1 VERNIAARPTPAW
14 PLSMLVLILLLL
26 PVAAAAQ
33 TQPSTTGTTAT
44 GALRGLVRDA
54 SGSPL
59 PGAIVGL
66 NTDGGTIDSAV
77 TDEKGAFEFP
87 SVHTGRYTVRVAL
100 INFTGAV
107 RNVNVEAGAA
117 AMVDAVLH
125 LSLDADVTVTGKES
139 FVNLA
144 DVERPED
151 SLIGVASSSSQG
163 AVTAR
168 QIEQRPIMRAG
179 EVLETVPGLIISQHS
194 GEGKANQYYLRG
206 FNLDHGTDFATTV
219 AGVPVN
225 MPTHAHGHGYSDLN
239 FLIPELISG
248 VQYQKGPYFAD
259 QSDFSSAGAASINYA
274 NALDAPI
281 ARLSAGGQGWGRLLH
296 AASPRVGRGNLLY
309 ALELNRNDGPW
320 TRGDDYRRVNGV
332 LRYSEGDAR
341 NGLSITA
348 MGYRGTWDSSDQIPS
363 RAIGSNP
370 FDFGDANAALDGSS
384 VDGANGASGSGAGRA
399 IGRFDTLDLSSGG
412 ETYRYSL
419 SADLQRTT
427 TRGTTKF
434 SVFGAAY
441 GLDLFSNF
449 TFFLDDPV
457 NGDQFEQ
464 EDERMLF
471 GGRVSHRWFDRWAG
485 RTVENTI
492 GAQLRHDAIGTV
504 GLYRTRAR
512 QRLSTVR
519 EDAIGQ
525 TSGAIYAQNQI
536 QWTSTLRTQIGLRGD
551 LYRFDVNS
559 RQEPLNS
566 GTDVAGL
573 VSPKAGVVVGPFR
586 GTEFYANAGYGY
598 HSNDARGATITRDPN
613 SGEPVDRVTPLARA
627 RGAEVGVR
635 TVAIPHLQTT
645 FTLWTLGLD
654 SELLFVG
661 DAGTTE
667 ASRPSRRTGVEW
679 TNYYRPMR
687 WLTFDADLSW
697 SRARFTDDAT
707 EGARIPGAVET
718 VASLGV
724 TVEPTHRLFG
734 SVRLRYFGPRP
745 LIEDDSVRSEATRL
759 VNAQAGY
766 QVRRGLRVAVDVFN
780 LTNTRASDIDY
791 FYTSRLPGEP
801 DGGVDDVHFHPA
813 LPRTARVSLIVD
825 F

>member
-1 VERNIAARPTPAW
+1 MQAP
-14 PLSMLVLILLLL
+14 
-26 PVAAAAQ
+26 AAAG
-33 TQPSTTGTTAT
+33 S
-44 GALRGLVRDA
+44 GALRGVVRDA
-54 SGSPL
+54 SGGAL
-59 PGAIVGL
+59 PGAIVNLHGVD
-66 NTDGGTIDSAV
+66 TGPGMIDSAV
-77 TDEKGAFEFP
+77 TDDSGTFEFK
-87 SVHTGRYTVRVAL
+87 SLRAGRYTVRVAL
-100 INFTGAV
+100 INFTGAA
-107 RNVNVEAGAA
+107 RNIKVEAGATA
-117 AMVDAVLH
+117 TVETTLH

-144 DVERPED
+144 DVEHPED

-281 ARLSAGGQGWGRLLH
+281 LRLSAGGQGWGRLLH
-296 AASPRVGRGNLLY
+296 AASPRVGRGHLLY
-309 ALELNRNDGPW
+309 ALELNHNDGPW

-348 MGYRGTWDSSDQIPS
+348 MGYRGTWDSSDQIPA
-363 RAIGSNP
+363 RAIGSVEP
-370 FDFGDANAALDGSS
+370 GNASIGSIPI
-384 VDGANGASGSGAGRA
+384 GRA
-399 IGRFDTLDLSSGG
+399 IERFDTLDLSAGG

-427 TRGTTKF
+427 TRGTTKY

-441 GLDLFSNF
+441 GLGLFSNF
-449 TFFLDDPV
+449 TYFLDDPV

-485 RTVENTI
+485 RIVENTI

-519 EDAIGQ
+519 EDEVAQ

-536 QWTSTLRTQIGLRGD
+536 QWTPSLRTQIGLRGD

-559 RQEPLNS
+559 LDSNALDNS

-573 VSPKAGVVVGPFR
+573 VSPKAGVVIGPFS

-627 RGAEVGVR
+627 RGAEAGVR
-635 TVAIPHLQTT
+635 TVAIPHLQST
-645 FTLWTLGLD
+645 FTLWTLALD

-687 WLTFDADLSW
+687 WVTFDADLSW
-697 SRARFTDDAT
+697 SRARFTDDAP

-724 TVEPTHRLFG
+724 TVEPTNRVFG

-766 QVRRGLRVAVDVFN
+766 QLRRGLRVAVDVFN
-780 LTNTRASDIDY
+780 LTNARASDIDY

-801 DGGVDDVHFHPA
+801 EGGVDDIHFHPA

>member
-1 VERNIAARPTPAW
+1 VQGNPSSRLIAAFLLFSSVFFLPLAADAQPA
-14 PLSMLVLILLLL
+14 
-26 PVAAAAQ
+26 
-33 TQPSTTGTTAT
+33 
-44 GALRGLVRDA
+44 GALRGVVRDA
-54 SGSPL
+54 AGGPL

-66 NTDGGTIDSAV
+66 HGADANAGMVDSAV
-77 TDEKGAFEFP
+77 TDDQGAFEFP
-87 SVHTGRYTVRVAL
+87 AVNAGRYTVRVQL
-100 INFTGAV
+100 INFTGAA
-107 RNVNVEAGAA
+107 RNVTVESGAA
-117 AMVDAVLH
+117 ATVDAVLH

-144 DVERPED
+144 DVEHPED
-151 SLIGVASSSSQG
+151 SLIGIASSSSQG

-281 ARLSAGGQGWGRLLH
+281 VRLSAGGQGWGRLLH

-309 ALELNRNDGPW
+309 ALELNHNDGPW

-348 MGYRGTWDSSDQIPS
+348 MGYRGTWDSSDQIPA
-363 RAIGSNP
+363 RAIGSDS
-370 FDFGDANAALDGSS
+370 FASAA
-384 VDGANGASGSGAGRA
+384 V
-399 IGRFDTLDLSSGG
+399 GRFDTLDLSSGG

-427 TRGTTKF
+427 TRGTTKY

-449 TFFLDDPV
+449 TYFLDDPI

-464 EDERMLF
+464 QDERKLF
-471 GGRVSHRWFDRWAG
+471 GARVSHRWFTRWDG
-485 RTVENTI
+485 RTVENTV
-492 GAQLRHDAIGTV
+492 GAQLRHDAIGNV
-504 GLYRTRAR
+504 GLYHTRAR

-519 EDAIGQ
+519 EDEIGQ

-536 QWTSTLRTQIGLRGD
+536 QWTPFLRTQIGLRGD

-566 GTDVAGL
+566 GTDTAGL

-586 GTEFYANAGYGY
+586 GTELYANAGYGY

-613 SGEPVDRVTPLARA
+613 SGESVDRVTPLARA
-627 RGAEVGVR
+627 GGAEVGVR
-635 TVAIPHLQTT
+635 TVAIPHLQST
-645 FTLWTLGLD
+645 FTLWTLALD

-697 SRARFTDDAT
+697 SRARFTDDAP
-707 EGARIPGAVET
+707 EGTRIPGAVET

-745 LIEDDSVRSEATRL
+745 LVEDGSVRSEATRL

-766 QVRRGLRVAVDVFN
+766 QVRKGLRVAVDVFN
-780 LTNTRASDIDY
+780 LTNSRASDIDY

-801 DGGVDDVHFHPA
+801 EGGVDDIHFHPA

>member
-1 VERNIAARPTPAW
+1 VW
-14 PLSMLVLILLLL
+14 LSSIVCLILLLL
-26 PVAAAAQ
+26 PAAAVGQSAA
-33 TQPSTTGTTAT
+33 TGT

-54 SGSPL
+54 SGAPL

-66 NTDGGTIDSAV
+66 NASNGDAMVDSAV

-87 SVHTGRYTVRVAL
+87 AVNAGRYTVRVVL

-151 SLIGVASSSSQG
+151 SLIGVASASSQG

-206 FNLDHGTDFATTV
+206 VNLDHGTDFATTV

-259 QSDFSSAGAASINYA
+259 QSDFSSAGAATINYA
-274 NALDAPI
+274 NVLDGPI
-281 ARLSAGGQGWGRLLH
+281 ARLSGGGQGWGRLLH

-309 ALELNRNDGPW
+309 ALELNHNDGPW

-348 MGYRGTWDSSDQIPS
+348 MGYRGTWDSTDQLPA
-363 RAIGSNP
+363 RAIDSATDN
-370 FDFGDANAALDGSS
+370 
-384 VDGANGASGSGAGRA
+384 SG

-427 TRGTTKF
+427 THGTTKY

-449 TFFLDDPV
+449 TFFLDDPI

-464 EDERMLF
+464 EDERKLF
-471 GGRVSHRWFDRWAG
+471 GARVSHRWFDRWAG

-492 GAQLRHDAIGTV
+492 GAQLRHDAIGNV
-504 GLYRTRAR
+504 GLYHTAAR

-519 EDAIGQ
+519 EDGIGQ
-525 TSGAIYAQNQI
+525 TSGGIYAQNQI
-536 QWTSTLRTQIGLRGD
+536 QWTSTIRTQIGLRGD

-586 GTEFYANAGYGY
+586 GTEFYGNAGYGY

-613 SGEPVDRVTPLARA
+613 SGELVDRVTPLARA

-635 TVAIPHLQTT
+635 TVAIPHLQST

-697 SRARFTDDAT
+697 SRARFTDEAP
-707 EGARIPGAVET
+707 EGMRIPGAVET

-724 TVEPTHRLFG
+724 TVEPTHRVFG

-766 QVRRGLRVAVDVFN
+766 QVRRGLRAAVDIFN
-780 LTNTRASDIDY
+780 LTNARASDIDY

-801 DGGVDDVHFHPA
+801 EGGVDDVHFHPA

>member
-1 VERNIAARPTPAW
+1 
-14 PLSMLVLILLLL
+14 
-26 PVAAAAQ
+26 
-33 TQPSTTGTTAT
+33 
-44 GALRGLVRDA
+44 
-54 SGSPL
+54 
-59 PGAIVGL
+59 
-66 NTDGGTIDSAV
+66 
-77 TDEKGAFEFP
+77 
-87 SVHTGRYTVRVAL
+87 
-100 INFTGAV
+100 
-107 RNVNVEAGAA
+107 
-117 AMVDAVLH
+117 
-125 LSLDADVTVTGKES
+125 
-139 FVNLA
+139 
-144 DVERPED
+144 
-151 SLIGVASSSSQG
+151 
-163 AVTAR
+163 
-168 QIEQRPIMRAG
+168 
-179 EVLETVPGLIISQHS
+179 
-194 GEGKANQYYLRG
+194 
-206 FNLDHGTDFATTV
+206 
-219 AGVPVN
+219 
-225 MPTHAHGHGYSDLN
+225 
-239 FLIPELISG
+239 
-248 VQYQKGPYFAD
+248 
-259 QSDFSSAGAASINYA
+259 
-274 NALDAPI
+274 
-281 ARLSAGGQGWGRLLH
+281 
-296 AASPRVGRGNLLY
+296 
-309 ALELNRNDGPW
+309 
-320 TRGDDYRRVNGV
+320 
-332 LRYSEGDAR
+332 
-341 NGLSITA
+341 
-348 MGYRGTWDSSDQIPS
+348 
-363 RAIGSNP
+363 
-370 FDFGDANAALDGSS
+370 
-384 VDGANGASGSGAGRA
+384 
-399 IGRFDTLDLSSGG
+399 
-412 ETYRYSL
+412 
-419 SADLQRTT
+419 
-427 TRGTTKF
+427 
-434 SVFGAAY
+434 
-441 GLDLFSNF
+441 
-449 TFFLDDPV
+449 
-457 NGDQFEQ
+457 
-464 EDERMLF
+464 
-471 GGRVSHRWFDRWAG
+471 
-485 RTVENTI
+485 
-492 GAQLRHDAIGTV
+492 
-504 GLYRTRAR
+504 
-512 QRLSTVR
+512 
-519 EDAIGQ
+519 
-525 TSGAIYAQNQI
+525 
-536 QWTSTLRTQIGLRGD
+536 LRTQIGLRGD

>member
-1 VERNIAARPTPAW
+1 
-14 PLSMLVLILLLL
+14 M
-26 PVAAAAQ
+26 
-33 TQPSTTGTTAT
+33 
-44 GALRGLVRDA
+44 RDA

-66 NTDGGTIDSAV
+66 NTDSGMIDSAV
-77 TDEKGAFEFP
+77 TDDKGAFEFP
-87 SVHTGRYTVRVAL
+87 SVNAGRYTVRVAL

-117 AMVDAVLH
+117 ATVEAVLH

-206 FNLDHGTDFATTV
+206 FNLDHGTDFATSV

-348 MGYRGTWDSSDQIPS
+348 MGYRGTWDSSDQIP
-363 RAIGSNP
+363 RARSEVPSIRRTHSTRAARGCGSARS
-370 FDFGDANAALDGSS
+370 DASTRSICRAAARRIATACPPICS
-384 VDGANGASGSGAGRA
+384 APARA
-399 IGRFDTLDLSSGG
+399 ARPK
-412 ETYRYSL
+412 Y
-419 SADLQRTT
+419 
-427 TRGTTKF
+427 

-471 GGRVSHRWFDRWAG
+471 GGRVSHRWFNRWAG

-492 GAQLRHDAIGTV
+492 GAQLRHDAIGNV

-519 EDAIGQ
+519 EDEVGQ

-536 QWTSTLRTQIGLRGD
+536 QWTPSLRTQIGLRGD

-559 RQEPLNS
+559 QDPLNS
-566 GTDVAGL
+566 GSDVAGL
-573 VSPKAGVVVGPFR
+573 VSPKAGVVLGPWQ
-586 GTEFYANAGYGY
+586 GTELYANAGYGY

-613 SGEPVDRVTPLARA
+613 SGELVDRVTPLARA

-635 TVAIPHLQTT
+635 TVAIPHLQST

-697 SRARFTDDAT
+697 SRARFTDDAP

-745 LIEDDSVRSEATRL
+745 LVEDDSVRSEATRL

-780 LTNTRASDIDY
+780 LTNARASDIDY

>member
-1 VERNIAARPTPAW
+1 VERTIAARPTPVW
-14 PLSMLVLILLLL
+14 PLSLIVLILLLL
-26 PVAAAAQ
+26 PVAAVAQ
-33 TQPSTTGTTAT
+33 SQSHSTGT
-44 GALRGLVRDA
+44 GALRGVVRDA
-54 SGSPL
+54 SGGPL

-66 NTDGGTIDSAV
+66 NTGDAMIDSAV
-77 TDEKGAFEFP
+77 TDDQGAFEFHA
-87 SVHTGRYTVRVAL
+87 VRAGRYTVRVAL
-100 INFTGAV
+100 INFTGAA
-107 RNVNVEAGAA
+107 RNVTVEAGAA
-117 AMVDAVLH
+117 ATVETVLH

-151 SLIGVASSSSQG
+151 GLIGIASASSQG

-281 ARLSAGGQGWGRLLH
+281 VRLSAGGQGWGRLLH

-309 ALELNRNDGPW
+309 ALELNHNDGPW

-348 MGYRGTWDSSDQIPS
+348 MGYRGTWESSDQVPS

-370 FDFGDANAALDGSS
+370 FDFSDLDAALDATS
-384 VDGANGASGSGAGRA
+384 ASARGT

-427 TRGTTKF
+427 TRGTTKY

-449 TFFLDDPV
+449 TYFLDDPV

-471 GGRVSHRWFDRWAG
+471 GARVSHRWFDRWAG

-519 EDAIGQ
+519 ADAIGQ

-536 QWTSTLRTQIGLRGD
+536 QWTSTLRTQIGLRAD

-573 VSPKAGVVVGPFR
+573 VSPKAGVVIGPFR

-635 TVAIPHLQTT
+635 TVSIPHLQST

-667 ASRPSRRTGVEW
+667 ASRPSRRTGLEW

-697 SRARFTDDAT
+697 SRARFTDNAP

-745 LIEDDSVRSEATRL
+745 LIEDDSVRSESTSL

-780 LTNTRASDIDY
+780 LTNSRASDIDY

-801 DGGVDDVHFHPA
+801 AGGADDVHFHPA

>member
-1 VERNIAARPTPAW
+1 VERNLAGRPTPTW
-14 PLSMLVLILLLL
+14 LLSLIALLLTLLL
-26 PVAAAAQ
+26 PMAAAAQ
-33 TQPSTTGTTAT
+33 TGTGTGT
-44 GALRGLVRDA
+44 GVLRGIVRDA

-66 NTDGGTIDSAV
+66 NNDGGMIDSAV
-77 TDEKGAFEFP
+77 TDDKGAFEF
-87 SVHTGRYTVRVAL
+87 SAVDVGRYTVRVAL

-107 RNVNVEAGAA
+107 RNVSVEAGAA

-144 DVERPED
+144 DVEHPED
-151 SLIGVASSSSQG
+151 SLIGIASSSSQG

-259 QSDFSSAGAASINYA
+259 QSDFSSAGAAAINYA
-274 NALDAPI
+274 NVLDAPI
-281 ARLSAGGQGWGRLLH
+281 VRLSAGGQGWGRLLH
-296 AASPRVGRGNLLY
+296 AASPRVGRGHLLY
-309 ALELNRNDGPW
+309 ALELNHNDGPW

-332 LRYSEGDAR
+332 IRYSEGDAR

-348 MGYRGTWDSSDQIPS
+348 MGYRGTWDSSDQIPA
-363 RAIGSNP
+363 RAIGSII
-370 FDFGDANAALDGSS
+370 GS
-384 VDGANGASGSGAGRA
+384 ANGSA

-427 TRGTTKF
+427 TRGTTKY

-449 TFFLDDPV
+449 TYFLDDPV

-471 GGRVSHRWFDRWAG
+471 GARVSHRWFDRWAG

-492 GAQLRHDAIGTV
+492 GAQLRHDAIGAV

-519 EDAIGQ
+519 EDRVGQ
-525 TSGAIYAQNQI
+525 TSGAVFAQNQI
-536 QWTSTLRTQIGLRGD
+536 QWTPTLRTQIGLRGD

-559 RQEPLNS
+559 RDPLDTLNTLDTPS
-566 GTDVAGL
+566 TSSTLSTSNGGTDVAGL
-573 VSPKAGVVVGPFR
+573 VSPKAGVVIGPFR
-586 GTEFYANAGYGY
+586 GTELYANAGYGY

-613 SGEPVDRVTPLARA
+613 SGEAVDRVTPLARA

-635 TVAIPHLQTT
+635 TVAIPHLQST

-697 SRARFTDDAT
+697 SRARFTDDAP

-724 TVEPTHRLFG
+724 TVEPTHRVFG

-745 LIEDDSVRSEATRL
+745 LVEDDSVRSEATRL

-780 LTNTRASDIDY
+780 LTNARASDIDY

>member
-1 VERNIAARPTPAW
+1 MERNITARPTPAW
-14 PLSMLVLILLLL
+14 PLTLIVFVLLLL
-26 PVAAAAQ
+26 RPTAAAAQ
-33 TQPSTTGTTAT
+33 TQQQAAGA
-44 GALRGLVRDA
+44 GALRGVVRDA
-54 SGSPL
+54 AGGPL

-66 NTDGGTIDSAV
+66 HGTDAGPGMIDSAV
-77 TDEKGAFEFP
+77 TDDNGAFEFQ
-87 SVHTGRYTVRVAL
+87 SVRAGRYTVRVGL
-100 INFTGAV
+100 INFTGAA
-107 RNVNVEAGAA
+107 RNVNVEAGGIAT
-117 AMVDAVLH
+117 VETVLH

-144 DVERPED
+144 DVEHPED
-151 SLIGVASSSSQG
+151 SLIGIASSSSQG

-168 QIEQRPIMRAG
+168 QIDQRPIMRAG

-206 FNLDHGTDFATTV
+206 FNLDHGTEFATTV

-281 ARLSAGGQGWGRLLH
+281 LRLSAGGQGWGRLLH

-309 ALELNRNDGPW
+309 ALELNHNDGPW

-363 RAIGSNP
+363 RAIGSTAL
-370 FDFGDANAALDGSS
+370 GNASIGSAPIGS
-384 VDGANGASGSGAGRA
+384 AS
-399 IGRFDTLDLSSGG
+399 IGRFDTLDPSSGG

-427 TRGTTKF
+427 TRGTTKY

-449 TFFLDDPV
+449 TYFLDDPI

-471 GGRVSHRWFDRWAG
+471 GGRVSHRWFARWAG

-519 EDAIGQ
+519 EDEVAQ

-536 QWTSTLRTQIGLRGD
+536 QWTPSLRTQIGLRGD
-551 LYRFDVNS
+551 LYRFEVDG
-559 RQEPLNS
+559 QDPLNNGS
-566 GTDVAGL
+566 DVAGL
-573 VSPKAGVVVGPFR
+573 VSPKAGVVIGPFR

-627 RGAEVGVR
+627 RGAEAGVR
-635 TVAIPHLQTT
+635 TVAIPHLQST
-645 FTLWTLGLD
+645 FTLWTLALD

-697 SRARFTDDAT
+697 SRARFTDDAP
-707 EGARIPGAVET
+707 EGARIPGAVAT

-724 TVEPTHRLFG
+724 TVEPTHRVFG

-780 LTNTRASDIDY
+780 LTNARASDIDY

-801 DGGVDDVHFHPA
+801 EEGVDDIHFHPA

>member
-1 VERNIAARPTPAW
+1 
-14 PLSMLVLILLLL
+14 M
-26 PVAAAAQ
+26 
-33 TQPSTTGTTAT
+33 
-44 GALRGLVRDA
+44 
-54 SGSPL
+54 
-59 PGAIVGL
+59 
-66 NTDGGTIDSAV
+66 IDSAV

-87 SVHTGRYTVRVAL
+87 SVHAGRYTVRVAL

-117 AMVDAVLH
+117 ATVEAVLH

-144 DVERPED
+144 DVEHPED

-309 ALELNRNDGPW
+309 ALELNHNDGPW

-370 FDFGDANAALDGSS
+370 FDFADADAALDASSVSSMSSANAA
-384 VDGANGASGSGAGRA
+384 SGLAPGRA

-427 TRGTTKF
+427 TRGTTKY

-471 GGRVSHRWFDRWAG
+471 GARVSHRWFDRWAG

-519 EDAIGQ
+519 EDEVGQ

-536 QWTSTLRTQIGLRGD
+536 QWTPSLRTQIGLRGD

-559 RQEPLNS
+559 LDPVNS

-635 TVAIPHLQTT
+635 TVAIPHLQST

-697 SRARFTDDAT
+697 SRARFTDDAP

-780 LTNTRASDIDY
+780 LTNARASDIDY

-801 DGGVDDVHFHPA
+801 EGGVDDIHFHPA

>member
-1 VERNIAARPTPAW
+1 
-14 PLSMLVLILLLL
+14 M
-26 PVAAAAQ
+26 
-33 TQPSTTGTTAT
+33 
-44 GALRGLVRDA
+44 
-54 SGSPL
+54 
-59 PGAIVGL
+59 
-66 NTDGGTIDSAV
+66 IDSAV
-77 TDEKGAFEFP
+77 TDDNGAFEFP
-87 SVHTGRYTVRVAL
+87 SVNAGRYTVRVAL

-117 AMVDAVLH
+117 ATVEAVLH

-151 SLIGVASSSSQG
+151 SLIGIASASSQG

-281 ARLSAGGQGWGRLLH
+281 VRLSAGGQGWGRLLH

-309 ALELNRNDGPW
+309 ALELNHNDGPW

-348 MGYRGTWDSSDQIPS
+348 MGYRGTWDSSDQIPA
-363 RAIGSNP
+363 RAIGSV
-370 FDFGDANAALDGSS
+370 DFGDIGADGRSDASTRSISRAA
-384 VDGANGASGSGAGRA
+384 ARRIATASPPICSAPPRA
-399 IGRFDTLDLSSGG
+399 ARR
-412 ETYRYSL
+412 RY
-419 SADLQRTT
+419 
-427 TRGTTKF
+427 

-449 TFFLDDPV
+449 TYLPRRS
-457 NGDQFEQ
+457 G
-464 EDERMLF
+464 ERRSVRA
-471 GGRVSHRWFDRWAG
+471 GGRA
-485 RTVENTI
+485 
-492 GAQLRHDAIGTV
+492 DAV
-504 GLYRTRAR
+504 RRAR
-512 QRLSTVR
+512 QSSLVRSLGRTHRRKHHRRSTPSRCDRHGRPLSHARAAAAVDR
-519 EDAIGQ
+519 ARGRSRSDERRHLRAESDSVDVDAAHADRPARR
-525 TSGAIYAQNQI
+525 SL
-536 QWTSTLRTQIGLRGD
+536 SLRRQQQ
-551 LYRFDVNS
+551 
-559 RQEPLNS
+559 QEPLNS

-573 VSPKAGVVVGPFR
+573 VSPKAGVVVGPWR
-586 GTEFYANAGYGY
+586 GTELYANAGYGY

-635 TVAIPHLQTT
+635 TVAIPHLQST

-697 SRARFTDDAT
+697 SRARFTDDAP

-780 LTNTRASDIDY
+780 LTNARASDIDY

-801 DGGVDDVHFHPA
+801 EGGVDDVHFHPA